1 MPNKKSALL
10 TGLIAIAVMGLASAL
25 SFASKSTVETRAEG
39 AKDIYFDFS
48 QISYF
53 EEKEAT
59 PYIKFRGLD
68 TPGAPLIQLEDGA
81 FKTPEA
87 IALDQLTLDEKGFTV
102 SLYDGNEK
110 LLNQSEWIVNPD
122 FALDAYNYLSFIEEE
137 NALTVQGYGYYGD
150 KRDNPGATYATQRV
164 WLWANDELDD
174 IHAVGYYSEGTW
186 YVLKMDF
193 YVNADGN
200 VYYYA
205 DIPYEVTSISFLN
218 MSSNYLIDRKVDIKA
233 LTYGV
238 CYQPNEAA
246 DSGYSFATVMD
257 ADASLLAKVV
267 EAYLTYG
274 KDPSNGAVEEVLE
287 KVFATWFKNKKA
299 TSDELKQAKILDYT
313 GYSSNGNSYVGLE
326 KTSSFSVNEK
336 WNTMCSQTGIDPNTG
351 AQRVGFIG
359 SIFGSRT
366 VMVGIL
372 GSAALVVLLGL
383 FGILERNR
391 RLK

>member
-10 TGLIAIAVMGLASAL
+10 FGLMTVVVIGLASAL
-25 SFASKSTVETRAEG
+25 SFASKSSVETRAEG

-48 QISYF
+48 KIDGF

-59 PYIKFRGLD
+59 PYIKFQGLEV
-68 TPGAPLIQLEDGA
+68 PEAPLIKLEDGV
-81 FKTPEA
+81 FKSSEA
-87 IALDQLTLDEKGFTV
+87 IAIDQLTLDEKGFMV
-102 SLYDGNEK
+102 SLYDNGDN
-110 LLNQSEWIVNPD
+110 LLNQSGWIINPE
-122 FALDAYNYLSFIEEE
+122 FALDAYNYMSFIEEE

-150 KRDNPGATYATQRV
+150 KKDNPGATYASQRV

-174 IHAVGYYSEGTW
+174 IHAVGYYSHGTW

-193 YVNADGN
+193 YVNTDGN

-218 MSSNYLIDRKVDIKA
+218 MSSNYLIDRKIDIKT
-233 LTYGV
+233 LTHGV

-246 DSGYSFATVMD
+246 VSGYSFATVVG

-287 KVFATWFKNKKA
+287 KVFTTWFKNKIA

-313 GYSSNGNSYVGLE
+313 GYSANGNSYVGLE

-336 WNTMCSQTGIDPNTG
+336 WNAMCSQAGINPNTG
-351 AQRVGFIG
+351 AKRVGFIG
-359 SIFGSRT
+359 SIFGSKT

-372 GSAALVVLLGL
+372 GSAALVILLGL
-383 FGILERNR
+383 FGVLERKR